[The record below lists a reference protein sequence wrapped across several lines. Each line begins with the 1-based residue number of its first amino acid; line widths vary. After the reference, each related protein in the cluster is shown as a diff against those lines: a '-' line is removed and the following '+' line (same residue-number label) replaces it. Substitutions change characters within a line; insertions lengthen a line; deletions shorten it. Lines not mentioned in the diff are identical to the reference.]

1 MENFAAFIHELEIS
15 NKTNDK
21 IDAIVRYLDIA
32 PEDDKLWLIALFTGK
47 RPRRGINTKLLKEW
61 AIELANIPEW
71 LFVESY
77 HTVGDLGE
85 TISLILPKPT
95 HHIKK
100 SITAWI
106 NELGALSKKTDAEKK
121 AYVLEA
127 WGGLDVQERLIFN
140 KLIGGGFRVG
150 VSYKLLVNAIAKQ
163 TGITSSKLM
172 HSLMGQWN
180 PTETDYQSL
189 ITGADMDT
197 NISQPYPF
205 CLAYPLEQEVA
216 LIGEP
221 GDWQA
226 EWKWDG
232 IRGQIIKRKDELFI
246 WSRGEELI
254 TNQFP
259 ELEKLVNL
267 LPNGCVIDGEI
278 LAVEDGKVLSFNS
291 LQKRLNRK
299 TVSKKQLDETPIGF
313 YCYDL
318 VEYDYTDCREKP
330 LAERRQLLEQLIHQ
344 LEDSGTIFLSPV
356 VTFESWEELAITR
369 ERSRENNSEGLML
382 KKLSS
387 LYHTGRK
394 RGDWWKWKIEPYT
407 IDTVMIYA
415 QKGAGRRSN
424 FYTDYTFAVKD
435 GDKLVTIAKAYSGLT
450 DKEIREVDN
459 FVKRNAIEKFG
470 PVRTVKPELVFEL
483 AFEGIAESGRHKAG
497 IALRFPRIKR
507 WRKDKKAADI
517 NTIEDLKNLLDSV
530 KGAPAAPVGE
540 G

>member
-1 MENFAAFIHELEIS
+1 MENFARFIHELEIS

-21 IDAIVRYLDIA
+21 VDAIVKYLNVA
-32 PEDDKLWLIALFTGK
+32 PEEDKIWLIALFTGK
-47 RPRRGINTKLLKEW
+47 RPKRGINTKLLREW
-61 AIELANIPEW
+61 AVEIANIPDW
-71 LFVESY
+71 LFSECY
-77 HTVGDLGE
+77 HSVGDLGE

-95 HHIKK
+95 HKISKNISTWIKELTA
-100 SITAWI
+100 ITK
-106 NELGALSKKTDAEKK
+106 ETDEVKKE
-121 AYVLEA
+121 YVLHA
-127 WGGLDVQERLIFN
+127 WSGLDVPERLIFN

-150 VSYKLLVNAIAKQ
+150 VSHKLLVNAMAKS
-163 TGITSSKLM
+163 TGIEANKLM
-172 HSLMGQWN
+172 HSLMGKWN
-180 PTETDYQSL
+180 PKEINYQQL
-189 ITGADMDT
+189 IAAVDMET

-205 CLAYPLEQEVA
+205 CLAYPLEQE
-216 LIGEP
+216 LETIGDSKE
-221 GDWQA
+221 WQA

-259 ELEKLVNL
+259 ELEKLIEI

-278 LAVEDGKVLSFNS
+278 LAVENRQVLSFNS

-299 TVSKKQLDETPIGF
+299 TVSKKQLEDTPIGF

-318 VEYDYTDCREKP
+318 IEYNYEDFREKP
-330 LAERRQLLEQLIHQ
+330 LSERRAALTALIES
-344 LEDSGTIFLSPV
+344 LPDTGTILLSPII
-356 VTFESWEELAITR
+356 EHDNWEELIQTR
-369 ERSRENNSEGLML
+369 DKARDNNSEGLML

-387 LYHTGRK
+387 HYHTGRK
-394 RGDWWKWKIEPYT
+394 RGDWWKWKIEPFT
-407 IDTVMIYA
+407 IDAVMIYA

-424 FYTDYTFAVKD
+424 FYTDYTFAVRD
-435 GDKLVTIAKAYSGLT
+435 GDKLVSIAKAYSGLT

-470 PVRTVKPELVFEL
+470 PVRTVKPELVFEI

-507 WRKDKKAADI
+507 WRKDKKADEI
-517 NTIEDLKNLLDSV
+517 NTIADLRSLLESTKNV
-530 KGAPAAPVGE
+530 AE
-540 G
+540 E

>member
-1 MENFAAFIHELEIS
+1 MEKFATFIHELEIS

-21 IDAIVRYLDIA
+21 IDAIVRYLDVA
-32 PEDDKLWLIALFTGK
+32 SQEDKIWLVALFTGK
-47 RPRRGINTKLLKEW
+47 RPKRSINTKLLKEW
-61 AIELANIPEW
+61 AIEIAAIPEW

-95 HHIKK
+95 HKISK
-100 SITAWI
+100 SISTWI
-106 NELGALSKKTDAEKK
+106 NELAALNKQDDADKKE
-121 AYVLEA
+121 YVLNT
-127 WGGLDVQERLIFN
+127 WDGLEVQERLIFN

-150 VSYKLLVNAIAKQ
+150 VSHKLLVNAIAKHS
-163 TGITSSKLM
+163 GIEANKIM
-172 HSLMGQWN
+172 HSLMGKWLPN
-180 PTETDYQSL
+180 ETNYADL
-189 ITGADMDT
+189 INGLDLDT

-205 CLAYPLEQEVA
+205 CLAYPLEQEIEN
-216 LIGEP
+216 IGTPNE
-221 GDWQA
+221 WQA

-232 IRGQIIKRKDELFI
+232 IRGQIIKRKNELFI

-259 ELEKLVNL
+259 ELEKLIEI
-267 LPNGCVIDGEI
+267 LPDGCVIDGEI
-278 LAVEDGKVLSFNS
+278 LSVEDDKVQSFNS

-299 TVSKKQLDETPIGF
+299 TISKKQLEETPIGF
-313 YCYDL
+313 YCYDIL
-318 VEYDYTDCREKP
+318 EYNYEDWREKP
-330 LAERRQLLEQLIHQ
+330 MAERRALLEQIMSDLP
-344 LEDSGTIFLSPV
+344 DNKTIYLSHV
-356 VTFESWEELAITR
+356 IEFESWVELATIRQGAR
-369 ERSRENNSEGLML
+369 EMNSEGLML

-387 LYHTGRK
+387 PYNTGRK
-394 RGDWWKWKIEPYT
+394 RGDWWKWKIEPYS
-407 IDTVMIYA
+407 IDAVMIYA

-435 GDKLVTIAKAYSGLT
+435 GEKLLSIAKAYSGLT
-450 DKEIREVDN
+450 DKEIREVDS

-507 WRKDKKAADI
+507 WRKDKKADEI
-517 NTIEDLKNLLDSV
+517 NTIEDLKNLLNSTRHADR
-530 KGAPAAPVGE
+530 ADE
-540 G
+540 GI